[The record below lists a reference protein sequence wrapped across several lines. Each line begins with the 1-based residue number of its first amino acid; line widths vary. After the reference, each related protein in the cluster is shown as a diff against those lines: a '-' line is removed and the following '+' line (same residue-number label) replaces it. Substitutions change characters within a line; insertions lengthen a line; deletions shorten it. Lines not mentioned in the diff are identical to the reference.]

1 MQDSVI
7 QFSDLA
13 LNDSILSALTEM
25 GFVNPTPIQAAAIPH
40 LMEGS
45 DALGKA
51 QTGTG
56 KTAAFSLPLL
66 NKVDLAQ
73 RKPQAIVLAP
83 TRELAIQVAA
93 EVKNLGRNI
102 PGLKVLE
109 IYGGTSIVD
118 QMRALKNGAHIVVGT
133 PGRVQDLI
141 NRKNL
146 FLDEVHTFVLDE
158 ADEMLNMGFVDDVT
172 AIMEHSPASAQRV
185 LFSATMPPML
195 KNICERFL
203 RDPVT
208 VDVAGKNHTVD
219 KVEQQFWVVKGV
231 EKDEAMSRLLET
243 EETDASIV
251 FVRTRQDTERLADWL
266 SERGFKASA
275 LHGDIPQ
282 SLRERTVDHIKQGVI
297 DILVATDVVARGL
310 DVPRIT
316 HVFNYDIPF
325 DVESYIHRIGRTGR
339 AGRKGKAILL
349 VRTNQI
355 RMLRT
360 IERVTKSSMEEI
372 QLPMR
377 DQVAASRLVKL
388 GAELEAEKEHK
399 ALDKFVELVEKLQ
412 ESLEIDANTLAAI
425 LLKRQQGKRP
435 LFYIGDDPMVDAIAR
450 EKQRRQ
456 DRREGGRDG
465 RDGGREG
472 GRRER
477 SFSTQDWDTYQLQ
490 VGREQGVQVK
500 DIVGALANELG
511 LVKGSIGA
519 IKLDQGQTYVQLPK
533 TMNSETTG
541 KLSKLRIRQKEVGAV
556 VCDFNDFREPRRDG
570 GRRDG
575 NRDGGFRGN
584 REGGNREGG
593 FRGNREGGNREGGFR
608 GNREGGNRDGGG
620 YRGNREG
627 GANRDGGGYRG
638 NREGGANRDGGGY
651 RGNRE
656 GGANRDGAANRDGE
670 RRFDRNRGGDH
681 RGNHRGERGHSRPQR
696 SED

>member
-7 QFSDLA
+7 QFSDLS
-13 LNDSILSALTEM
+13 LNDSILSALDGM
-25 GFVNPTPIQAAAIPH
+25 GFVSPTPIQAAAIPH
-40 LMEGS
+40 LLEGA

-66 NKVDLAQ
+66 NKLDLDQ

-93 EVKNLGRNI
+93 EMKNLGKNI
-102 PGLKVLE
+102 KGLKVLE
-109 IYGGTSIVD
+109 IYGGASIVD
-118 QMRALKNGAHIVVGT
+118 QMRALKNGAHVVVGT

-141 NRKNL
+141 NRERL
-146 FLDEVHTFVLDE
+146 HLDEVNTFVLDE

-172 AIMEHSPASAQRV
+172 AIMEHAPESAQRV

-195 KNICERFL
+195 KNIVERFL

-219 KVEQQFWVVKGV
+219 KVQQQFWVVKGV

-266 SERGFKASA
+266 SARGFKAAA

-372 QLPMR
+372 QLPLR
-377 DQVAASRLVKL
+377 DQVAEARLNKL
-388 GAELEAEKEHK
+388 AAELEAEKEHK
-399 ALDKFVELVEKLQ
+399 ALDKFAELVEKLQ
-412 ESLEIDANTLAAI
+412 TSLEIDPAMLAAM

-435 LFYIGDDPMVDAIAR
+435 LFYIGEDPMVEAIER
-450 EKQRRQ
+450 DKQRRKE
-456 DRREGGRDG
+456 RREGSREGGR
-465 RDGGREG
+465 
-472 GRRER
+472 
-477 SFSTQDWDTYQLQ
+477 SFNNQDWDTYQLQ

-511 LVKGSIGA
+511 LGKGSIGA
-519 IKLDQGQTYVQLPK
+519 IKLAQGHTFVQLPK
-533 TMNSETTG
+533 AMTSEAAS
-541 KLSKLRIRQKEVGAV
+541 KLSKLRIRQQDVGAV
-556 VCDFNDFREPRRDG
+556 VCDFDDFRESRGGRRDG

-575 NRDGGFRGN
+575 GR
-584 REGGNREGG
+584 REGG
-593 FRGNREGGNREGGFR
+593 FRGNREGGNRGERREGGFR
-608 GNREGGNRDGGG
+608 GNRD
-620 YRGNREG
+620 GNREG
-627 GANRDGGGYRG
+627 
-638 NREGGANRDGGGY
+638 NREG
-651 RGNRE
+651 
-656 GGANRDGAANRDGE
+656 GE

-681 RGNHRGERGHSRPQR
+681 RGNYRGERGHGRGRRTQ
-696 SED
+696 DA

>member
-7 QFSDLA
+7 QFSDLS
-13 LNDSILSALTEM
+13 LNDSILSALDGM
-25 GFVNPTPIQAAAIPH
+25 GFVSPTPIQAAAIPH
-40 LMEGS
+40 LLEGA

-66 NKVDLAQ
+66 NKIDLNQ

-93 EVKNLGRNI
+93 EMKNLGKNI
-102 PGLKVLE
+102 KGLKVLE
-109 IYGGTSIVD
+109 IYGGASIVD
-118 QMRALKNGAHIVVGT
+118 QMRALKSGAQVIVGT

-141 NRKNL
+141 NRERL
-146 FLDEVHTFVLDE
+146 HLDEVNTFVLDE

-172 AIMEHSPASAQRV
+172 AIMEHAPESAQRV

-195 KNICERFL
+195 KKIVERFL
-203 RDPVT
+203 REPVM

-219 KVEQQFWVVKGV
+219 KVQQQFWVVKGV

-266 SERGFKASA
+266 SARGFKAAA

-372 QLPMR
+372 QLPLR
-377 DQVAASRLVKL
+377 DQVAEARLAKL

-399 ALDKFVELVEKLQ
+399 ALDKFSELVEKLQ
-412 ESLEIDANTLAAI
+412 TSLEIDPATLAAM

-435 LFYIGDDPMVDAIAR
+435 LFYIGEDPMVEAIER
-450 EKQRRQ
+450 DKQRRKE
-456 DRREGGRDG
+456 RREGGRDG
-465 RDGGREG
+465 GRN
-472 GRRER
+472 
-477 SFSTQDWDTYQLQ
+477 FNNQDWDTYQLQ

-511 LVKGSIGA
+511 LGKGSIGA
-519 IKLDQGQTYVQLPK
+519 IKLAQGHTFVQLPK
-533 TMNSETTG
+533 AMTSEAAG
-541 KLSKLRIRQKEVGAV
+541 KLSKLRIRQQDVGAV
-556 VCDFNDFREPRRDG
+556 VCDFDDFRESRGGRRDG

-575 NRDGGFRGN
+575 GR
-584 REGGNREGG
+584 
-593 FRGNREGGNREGGFR
+593 
-608 GNREGGNRDGGG
+608 RDGGG

-627 GANRDGGGYRG
+627 GNRGGDRREGGRREGGFRGNRDGNRDG
-638 NREGGANRDGGGY
+638 NREG
-651 RGNRE
+651 
-656 GGANRDGAANRDGE
+656 GE

-681 RGNHRGERGHSRPQR
+681 RGNHRGERGHGRGRRTQ
-696 SED
+696 EA

>member
-1 MQDSVI
+1 MTDSVI

-13 LNDSILSALTEM
+13 LNDSILSALDGM
-25 GFVNPTPIQAAAIPH
+25 GFVSPTPFQAAAIPH
-40 LMEGS
+40 LMAGS

-66 NKVDLAQ
+66 NKVDFSQ

-93 EVKNLGRNI
+93 EMKNLGKNI
-102 PGLKVLE
+102 SGLKVLE
-109 IYGGTSIVD
+109 IYGGASIVD
-118 QMRALKNGAHIVVGT
+118 QMRALKNGAQIIVGT

-141 NRKNL
+141 NRDRL
-146 FLDEVHTFVLDE
+146 HLDEVHTFVLDE

-172 AIMEHSPASAQRV
+172 AIMEHAPSSAQRV

-195 KNICERFL
+195 KNIVERFL
-203 RDPVT
+203 REPVT
-208 VDVAGKNHTVD
+208 IDVAGKNHTVD

-266 SERGFKASA
+266 CARGFKASA

-349 VRTNQI
+349 VRTNQM

-372 QLPMR
+372 QLPLR
-377 DQVAASRLVKL
+377 DKVAEARLVKL
-388 GAELEAEKEHK
+388 GAELEADKEHK
-399 ALDKFVELVEKLQ
+399 ALEKFSELVEKLQ
-412 ESLEIDANTLAAI
+412 ETLDIDATTLAAI

-435 LFYIGDDPMVDAIAR
+435 LFYIGEDPMVEAIER
-450 EKQRRQ
+450 DKKRRQ
-456 DRREGGRDG
+456 ERREGGRDG
-465 RDGGREG
+465 RREG
-472 GRRER
+472 GRGFN
-477 SFSTQDWDTYQLQ
+477 SNQDWDTYQFQ

-511 LVKGSIGA
+511 LTKGSIGA
-519 IKLDQGQTYVQLPK
+519 IKLDQGETYVQLPK
-533 TMNSETTG
+533 AMSSDAAT
-541 KLSKLRIRQKEVGAV
+541 KLSKLRIRQKQVDAV
-556 VCDFNDFREPRRDG
+556 VCDFNDFREPRGRRDGGRGRDG
-570 GRRDG
+570 GRRE
-575 NRDGGFRGN
+575 GGFRNRDGN
-584 REGGNREGG
+584 REGNRE
-593 FRGNREGGNREGGFR
+593 
-608 GNREGGNRDGGG
+608 GGG

-627 GANRDGGGYRG
+627 GRG
-638 NREGGANRDGGGY
+638 NREGG
-651 RGNRE
+651 
-656 GGANRDGAANRDGE
+656 RDGE

-681 RGNHRGERGHSRPQR
+681 RGNYRGERGHGRTRR
-696 SED
+696 SEG

>member
-7 QFSDLA
+7 QFSDLS
-13 LNDSILSALTEM
+13 LNDSILSALDGM
-25 GFVNPTPIQAAAIPH
+25 GFVSPTPIQAAAIPH
-40 LMEGS
+40 LLEGA

-66 NKVDLAQ
+66 NKLDLDQ

-93 EVKNLGRNI
+93 EMKNLGKNI
-102 PGLKVLE
+102 KGLKVLE
-109 IYGGTSIVD
+109 IYGGASIVD
-118 QMRALKNGAHIVVGT
+118 QMRALKNGAHVVVGT

-141 NRKNL
+141 NRERL
-146 FLDEVHTFVLDE
+146 HLDEVSTFVLDE

-172 AIMEHSPASAQRV
+172 AIMEHAPASAQRV

-195 KNICERFL
+195 KNIVERFL

-219 KVEQQFWVVKGV
+219 KVQQQFWVVKGV

-266 SERGFKASA
+266 SARGFKAAA

-372 QLPMR
+372 QLPLR
-377 DQVAASRLVKL
+377 DQVAEARLSKL
-388 GAELEAEKEHK
+388 AAELEAEKEHK
-399 ALDKFVELVEKLQ
+399 SLDKFAELVEKLQ
-412 ESLEIDANTLAAI
+412 TSLEIDPAMLAAM

-435 LFYIGDDPMVDAIAR
+435 LFYIGEDPMVEAIER
-450 EKQRRQ
+450 DKQRRKE
-456 DRREGGRDG
+456 RRE
-465 RDGGREG
+465 GGREG
-472 GRRER
+472 GR
-477 SFSTQDWDTYQLQ
+477 SFNTQDWDTYQLQ

-511 LVKGSIGA
+511 LGKGSIGA
-519 IKLDQGQTYVQLPK
+519 IKLAQGHTFVQLPK
-533 TMNSETTG
+533 AMTSDAAS
-541 KLSKLRIRQKEVGAV
+541 KLSKLRIRQQEVGAV
-556 VCDFNDFREPRRDG
+556 VCDFDDFRESRGGGRRDG

-575 NRDGGFRGN
+575 GR
-584 REGGNREGG
+584 
-593 FRGNREGGNREGGFR
+593 
-608 GNREGGNRDGGG
+608 RDGGG

-627 GANRDGGGYRG
+627 GNGNRGGDRREGGRREGGFRGNRDG
-638 NREGGANRDGGGY
+638 NREGGNRE
-651 RGNRE
+651 GNRE
-656 GGANRDGAANRDGE
+656 GGE

-681 RGNHRGERGHSRPQR
+681 RGAHRGERGHGRGRRTQ
-696 SED
+696 DA

>member
-7 QFSDLA
+7 QFSDLS
-13 LNDSILSALTEM
+13 LNDSILSALDGM
-25 GFVNPTPIQAAAIPH
+25 GFVSPTPIQAAAIPH
-40 LMEGS
+40 LLEGT
-45 DALGKA
+45 DVLGKA

-66 NKVDLAQ
+66 NKLDLNQ

-93 EVKNLGRNI
+93 EMKNLGKNI
-102 PGLKVLE
+102 KGLKVLE
-109 IYGGTSIVD
+109 IYGGASIVD
-118 QMRALKNGAHIVVGT
+118 QMRALKSGAQIIVGT

-141 NRKNL
+141 NRERL
-146 FLDEVHTFVLDE
+146 HLDEVNTFILDE

-172 AIMEHSPASAQRV
+172 AIMEHAPESAQRV

-195 KNICERFL
+195 KKIVERFL
-203 RDPVT
+203 REPVM

-219 KVEQQFWVVKGV
+219 KVQQQFWVVKGV

-266 SERGFKASA
+266 SARGFKAAA

-372 QLPMR
+372 QLPLR
-377 DQVAASRLVKL
+377 DQVAEARLVKL
-388 GAELEAEKEHK
+388 CAELEAEKEHK
-399 ALDKFVELVEKLQ
+399 ALDKFAELVEKLQ
-412 ESLEIDANTLAAI
+412 TSLEIDPVTLAAM

-435 LFYIGDDPMVDAIAR
+435 LFYIGKDPMLEAIER
-450 EKQRRQ
+450 DKQRRKE
-456 DRREGGRDG
+456 RREGGRN
-465 RDGGREG
+465 
-472 GRRER
+472 
-477 SFSTQDWDTYQLQ
+477 FNNQNWDTYQLQ

-511 LVKGSIGA
+511 LGKGSIGA
-519 IKLDQGQTYVQLPK
+519 IKLAQGHTFVQLPK
-533 TMNSETTG
+533 AMTSEAAS
-541 KLSKLRIRQKEVGAV
+541 KLSKLRIRQQDVGAV
-556 VCDFNDFREPRRDG
+556 VCDFDDFRESRG
-570 GRRDG
+570 GR
-575 NRDGGFRGN
+575 
-584 REGGNREGG
+584 
-593 FRGNREGGNREGGFR
+593 
-608 GNREGGNRDGGG
+608 RDGGG

-627 GANRDGGGYRG
+627 SRREGNFRG
-638 NREGGANRDGGGY
+638 NRESGF
-651 RGNRE
+651 RGNR
-656 GGANRDGAANRDGE
+656 
-670 RRFDRNRGGDH
+670 DRNRGGNQ
-681 RGNHRGERGHSRPQR
+681 RSERGHSRGRRTQ
-696 SED
+696 EA

>member
-7 QFSDLA
+7 QFSDLS
-13 LNDSILSALTEM
+13 LNDAILSALDSM
-25 GFVNPTPIQAAAIPH
+25 GFVSPTPIQAAAIPH
-40 LMEGS
+40 LMEGK

-66 NKVDLAQ
+66 NKLDLAQ

-93 EVKNLGRNI
+93 EMKNLGRNI
-102 PGLKVLE
+102 QGLKVLE

-118 QMRALKNGAHIVVGT
+118 QMRALKNGAHIIVGT

-141 NRKNL
+141 NRERL
-146 FLDEVHTFVLDE
+146 HLDEVHTFVLDE

-172 AIMEHSPASAQRV
+172 EIMEHAPESAQRV

-195 KNICERFL
+195 KSIVERFL
-203 RDPVT
+203 RSPAHI
-208 VDVAGKNHTVD
+208 DVAGKNHTVD

-251 FVRTRQDTERLADWL
+251 FVRTRQDTERLSDWL
-266 SERGFKASA
+266 CARGFKSAA

-282 SLRERTVDHIKQGVI
+282 SQRERTVDNIKQGVI

-372 QLPMR
+372 QLPLR
-377 DQVAASRLVKL
+377 DQVAEARVAKL
-388 GAELEAEKEHK
+388 ATELAADTEHK
-399 ALDKFVELVEKLQ
+399 SLDKFAELVEQLQ
-412 ESLEIDANTLAAI
+412 QSLEIDAATLAAI

-435 LFYIGDDPMVDAIAR
+435 LFYVGPDPIIEAI
-450 EKQRRQ
+450 E
-456 DRREGGRDG
+456 RDKN
-465 RDGGREG
+465 R
-472 GRRER
+472 RRER
-477 SFSTQDWDTYQLQ
+477 RETGGRGRDFGGNSGEWDTYQLQ

-511 LVKGSIGA
+511 LTKGSIGA
-519 IKLDQGQTYVQLPK
+519 IKLERGETYVQLPK
-533 TMNSETTG
+533 SMSSAVTG
-541 KLSKLRIRQKEVGAV
+541 KLRKLRIRQKEAGAV
-556 VCDFNDFREPRRDG
+556 VVQYDDFRESRGRREG
-570 GRRDG
+570 GRRDNFRG
-575 NRDGGFRGN
+575 GREGGRDGNFRGN
-584 REGGNREGG
+584 REGGR
-593 FRGNREGGNREGGFR
+593 
-608 GNREGGNRDGGG
+608 
-620 YRGNREG
+620 
-627 GANRDGGGYRG
+627 
-638 NREGGANRDGGGY
+638 
-651 RGNRE
+651 
-656 GGANRDGAANRDGE
+656 GE

-681 RGNHRGERGHSRPQR
+681 RGNYRGERGHSQSQSQSRR
-696 SED
+696 DA

>member
-1 MQDSVI
+1 MTDTVI

-13 LNDSILSALTEM
+13 LNDAILSALDSM
-25 GFVNPTPIQAAAIPH
+25 GFVSPTPIQAAAIPH
-40 LMEGS
+40 LLEGA

-66 NKVDLAQ
+66 NKLDLSQ

-93 EVKNLGRNI
+93 EMKNLGKNI
-102 PGLKVLE
+102 SGLKVLE

-118 QMRALKNGAHIVVGT
+118 QMRALKNGAHVIVGT

-141 NRKNL
+141 NRDRL
-146 FLDEVHTFVLDE
+146 HLDEVNTFILDE

-172 AIMEHSPASAQRV
+172 AIMEHAPASAQRV

-195 KNICERFL
+195 KNIVERFL
-203 RDPVT
+203 REPVM
-208 VDVAGKNHTVD
+208 VDVAGKNQTVD
-219 KVEQQFWVVKGV
+219 KVEQQFWVVKGI

-266 SERGFKASA
+266 CARGFKAAA

-282 SLRERTVDHIKQGVI
+282 SLRERTVDHIKNGVI

-372 QLPMR
+372 QLPLR
-377 DQVAASRLVKL
+377 DAVAEARLVKL
-388 GAELEAEKEHK
+388 GAELEADKEHK

-412 ESLEIDANTLAAI
+412 ESLEIDATTLAAI

-435 LFYIGDDPMVDAIAR
+435 LFYIGEDPMVEAIAR
-450 EKQRRQ
+450 DKQRRQ

-465 RDGGREG
+465 GREG
-472 GRRER
+472 GRR
-477 SFSTQDWDTYQLQ
+477 SFDNNQEWDTYQLQ

-533 TMNSETTG
+533 AMSSETAG
-541 KLSKLRIRQKEVGAV
+541 KLSKLRIRQKDVGAV
-556 VCDFNDFREPRRDG
+556 VCDFDDFREPRGRRDG

-575 NRDGGFRGN
+575 GRRDGGFRGN
-584 REGGNREGG
+584 RDGNREGG
-593 FRGNREGGNREGGFR
+593 FRGNRDGNREGGYR
-608 GNREGGNRDGGG
+608 GNRDGNRDGNREGNRDGGG
-620 YRGNREG
+620 YRGNR
-627 GANRDGGGYRG
+627 DG
-638 NREGGANRDGGGY
+638 NREGGR
-651 RGNRE
+651 RE
-656 GGANRDGAANRDGE
+656 GGE

-681 RGNHRGERGHSRPQR
+681 RGNYRGERGHGRR
-696 SED
+696 DGNREGGRRED

>member
-7 QFSDLA
+7 QFSDLS
-13 LNDSILSALTEM
+13 LNDSILSALDGM
-25 GFVNPTPIQAAAIPH
+25 GFVSPTPIQAAAIPH
-40 LMEGS
+40 LLEGA

-66 NKVDLAQ
+66 NKLDLDQ

-93 EVKNLGRNI
+93 EMKNLGKNI
-102 PGLKVLE
+102 KGLKVLE
-109 IYGGTSIVD
+109 IYGGASIVD
-118 QMRALKNGAHIVVGT
+118 QMRALKNGAHVVVGT

-141 NRKNL
+141 NRERL
-146 FLDEVHTFVLDE
+146 HLDEVSTFVLDE

-172 AIMEHSPASAQRV
+172 AIMEHAPESAQRV

-195 KNICERFL
+195 KNIVERFL
-203 RDPVT
+203 REPVT

-219 KVEQQFWVVKGV
+219 KVQQQFWVVKGV

-266 SERGFKASA
+266 SARGFKAAA

-372 QLPMR
+372 QLPLR
-377 DQVAASRLVKL
+377 DQVAEARLSKL
-388 GAELEAEKEHK
+388 AAELEAEKEHK
-399 ALDKFVELVEKLQ
+399 SLDKFAELVEKLQ
-412 ESLEIDANTLAAI
+412 TSLEIDPAMLAAM

-435 LFYIGDDPMVDAIAR
+435 LFYIGEDPMVEAIER
-450 EKQRRQ
+450 DKQRRKE
-456 DRREGGRDG
+456 RRE
-465 RDGGREG
+465 GGREG
-472 GRRER
+472 GR
-477 SFSTQDWDTYQLQ
+477 SFNTQDWDTYQLQ

-511 LVKGSIGA
+511 LGKGSIGA
-519 IKLDQGQTYVQLPK
+519 IKLAQGHTFVQLPK
-533 TMNSETTG
+533 AMTSDAAN
-541 KLSKLRIRQKEVGAV
+541 KLSKLRIRQQDVGAV
-556 VCDFNDFREPRRDG
+556 VCDFDDFRESRGGRRDG

-575 NRDGGFRGN
+575 GRRDGGR
-584 REGGNREGG
+584 
-593 FRGNREGGNREGGFR
+593 
-608 GNREGGNRDGGG
+608 RDGGG

-627 GANRDGGGYRG
+627 GNRGGERREGGRREGGFRGNRDGNRDG
-638 NREGGANRDGGGY
+638 NREG
-651 RGNRE
+651 
-656 GGANRDGAANRDGE
+656 GE

-681 RGNHRGERGHSRPQR
+681 RGAHRGERGHGRGRRTQ
-696 SED
+696 DA

>member
-1 MQDSVI
+1 MTDSVI
-7 QFSDLA
+7 QFSELA
-13 LNDSILSALTEM
+13 LNDAILSALDSM
-25 GFVNPTPIQAAAIPH
+25 GFVSPTPIQAEAIPH
-40 LMEGS
+40 LLAGK

-66 NKVDLAQ
+66 NKIDLAQ
-73 RKPQAIVLAP
+73 RKPQAVVLAP

-93 EVKNLGRNI
+93 EMKNLGRNI
-102 PGLKVLE
+102 SGLKVLE

-118 QMRALKNGAHIVVGT
+118 QMRALKNGAHVIVGT

-141 NRKNL
+141 NRDRL
-146 FLDEVHTFVLDE
+146 HLDEVNTFILDE

-172 AIMEHSPASAQRV
+172 AIMEHAPETAQRV

-195 KNICERFL
+195 KNIVERFL
-203 RDPVT
+203 REPVM

-266 SERGFKASA
+266 SARGFKAAA

-282 SLRERTVDHIKQGVI
+282 SLRERTVDHIKTGVI

-349 VRTNQI
+349 VRGNQI

-360 IERVTKSSMEEI
+360 IERVTRSQMEEI

-377 DQVAASRLVKL
+377 DQVAEARLIKL

-399 ALDKFVELVEKLQ
+399 ALEKFVELVEKRQ
-412 ESLEIDANTLAAI
+412 QSLEIDANTLAAM
-425 LLKRQQGKRP
+425 LLTRQQGKRP
-435 LFYIGDDPMVDAIAR
+435 LFYVGEDPMVEAIAR
-450 EKQRRQ
+450 DKQRRTE
-456 DRREGGRDG
+456 RRE
-465 RDGGREG
+465 GGREG
-472 GRRER
+472 GR
-477 SFSTQDWDTYQLQ
+477 SFNTQDWDTYQLQ

-533 TMNSETTG
+533 AMDSETAG
-541 KLSKLRIRQKEVGAV
+541 KLNKLRIRQKEVGAV
-556 VCDFNDFREPRRDG
+556 VCDFNDFREPR

-575 NRDGGFRGN
+575 NRDGGGHR
-584 REGGNREGG
+584 GNREGG
-593 FRGNREGGNREGGFR
+593 FRGNREGGNGGGHR
-608 GNREGGNRDGGG
+608 GNRDGGG

-627 GANRDGGGYRG
+627 GNREAGNREGGNGGGYRG
-638 NREGGANRDGGGY
+638 NREGGNGGGY

-656 GGANRDGAANRDGE
+656 GGNGNGGNGGNGE
-670 RRFDRNRGGDH
+670 RRFDRNRGGDN
-681 RGNHRGERGHSRPQR
+681 RGNHRGERGHGRPAR
-696 SED
+696 NED

>member
-1 MQDSVI
+1 MTDSVI

-13 LNDSILSALTEM
+13 LNDSILSALDGM
-25 GFVNPTPIQAAAIPH
+25 GFVSPTPIQAAAIPH
-40 LMEGS
+40 LLAGK

-66 NKVDLAQ
+66 NKLDLAQ

-93 EVKNLGRNI
+93 EVKNLGKNI
-102 PGLKVLE
+102 AGLKVLE
-109 IYGGTSIVD
+109 IYGGASIVD

-141 NRKNL
+141 NRDRL
-146 FLDEVHTFVLDE
+146 HLDEVHTFVLDE

-172 AIMEHSPASAQRV
+172 EIMEHAPESAQRV

-195 KNICERFL
+195 KSIVERFL
-203 RDPVT
+203 RDPET
-208 VDVAGKNHTVD
+208 IDVAGKNHTVD

-266 SERGFKASA
+266 CARGFKASA

-349 VRTNQI
+349 VRTNQL

-372 QLPMR
+372 QLPHR
-377 DQVAASRLVKL
+377 DKVAESRLAKL
-388 GAELEAEKEHK
+388 GAELETEKEHK
-399 ALDKFVELVEKLQ
+399 ALEKFSELVEKLQ
-412 ESLEIDANTLAAI
+412 ESLELDAATLAAI

-435 LFYIGDDPMVDAIAR
+435 LFYIGEDPMIEAIER
-450 EKQRRQ
+450 DKQRRKE
-456 DRREGGRDG
+456 RREGGRDG
-465 RDGGREG
+465 RREG
-472 GRRER
+472 GR
-477 SFSTQDWDTYQLQ
+477 SFDNQDWDTYQFQ

-511 LVKGSIGA
+511 LTKGSIGA
-519 IKLDQGQTYVQLPK
+519 IKLAQGETYVQLPK
-533 TMNSETTG
+533 AMSSDTAG
-541 KLSKLRIRQKEVGAV
+541 KLRKLRIRQKQVDAV
-556 VCDFNDFREPRRDG
+556 VCDFNDFREPRRGGGRDG
-570 GRRDG
+570 GRGR
-575 NRDGGFRGN
+575 
-584 REGGNREGG
+584 
-593 FRGNREGGNREGGFR
+593 
-608 GNREGGNRDGGG
+608 RDGGG
-620 YRGNREG
+620 YRGNRDG
-627 GANRDGGGYRG
+627 NREGGYRG
-638 NREGGANRDGGGY
+638 NREGGRDSGGY
-651 RGNRE
+651 RGNRDGNRE
-656 GGANRDGAANRDGE
+656 GGRRDGE

-681 RGNHRGERGHSRPQR
+681 RGNYRGERGHGRDRR
-696 SED
+696 SEG

>member
-7 QFSDLA
+7 QFSDLS
-13 LNDSILSALTEM
+13 LNDSILSALDGM
-25 GFVNPTPIQAAAIPH
+25 GFVSPTPIQAAAIPH
-40 LMEGS
+40 LLEGA

-66 NKVDLAQ
+66 NKLDLGQ

-93 EVKNLGRNI
+93 EMKNLGKNI
-102 PGLKVLE
+102 KGLKVLE
-109 IYGGTSIVD
+109 IYGGASIVD
-118 QMRALKNGAHIVVGT
+118 QMRALKSGAHVVVGT

-141 NRKNL
+141 NRERL
-146 FLDEVHTFVLDE
+146 HLDEVNTFVLDE

-172 AIMEHSPASAQRV
+172 AIMEHAPESAQRV

-195 KNICERFL
+195 KNIVERFL

-219 KVEQQFWVVKGV
+219 KVQQQFWVVKGV

-266 SERGFKASA
+266 SARGFKAAA

-372 QLPMR
+372 QLPLR
-377 DQVAASRLVKL
+377 DQVAEARLNKL
-388 GAELEAEKEHK
+388 AAELEAEKEHK
-399 ALDKFVELVEKLQ
+399 ALDKFAELVEKLQ
-412 ESLEIDANTLAAI
+412 TSLEIDPAMLAAM

-435 LFYIGDDPMVDAIAR
+435 LFYIGEDPMVEAIER
-450 EKQRRQ
+450 DKQRRKE
-456 DRREGGRDG
+456 RREGGRDG
-465 RDGGREG
+465 GRN
-472 GRRER
+472 
-477 SFSTQDWDTYQLQ
+477 FNNQDWDTYQLQ

-511 LVKGSIGA
+511 LGKGSIGA
-519 IKLDQGQTYVQLPK
+519 IKLAQGHTFVQLPK
-533 TMNSETTG
+533 AMTSDAAN
-541 KLSKLRIRQKEVGAV
+541 KLSKLRIRQQDVGAV
-556 VCDFNDFREPRRDG
+556 VCDFDDFRESRGGRRDG

-575 NRDGGFRGN
+575 GR
-584 REGGNREGG
+584 
-593 FRGNREGGNREGGFR
+593 
-608 GNREGGNRDGGG
+608 RDGGG

-627 GANRDGGGYRG
+627 GRREGGRREGGFRGNRDGNRDG
-638 NREGGANRDGGGY
+638 NREG
-651 RGNRE
+651 
-656 GGANRDGAANRDGE
+656 GE

-681 RGNHRGERGHSRPQR
+681 RGAHRGERGHGRGRR
-696 SED
+696 SQEA

>member
-7 QFSDLA
+7 EFSDLS
-13 LNDSILSALTEM
+13 LNDSILSALDGM
-25 GFVNPTPIQAAAIPH
+25 GFVSPTPIQAAAIPH
-40 LMEGS
+40 LLEGA

-66 NKVDLAQ
+66 NKLDLNQ

-93 EVKNLGRNI
+93 EMKNLGKNI
-102 PGLKVLE
+102 KGLKVLE
-109 IYGGTSIVD
+109 IYGGASIVD
-118 QMRALKNGAHIVVGT
+118 QMRALKSGAHVVVGT

-141 NRKNL
+141 NRERL
-146 FLDEVHTFVLDE
+146 HLDEVSTFVLDE

-172 AIMEHSPASAQRV
+172 AIMEHAPESAQRV

-195 KNICERFL
+195 KKIVERFL

-219 KVEQQFWVVKGV
+219 KVQQQFWVVKGV

-266 SERGFKASA
+266 SARGFKAAA

-372 QLPMR
+372 QLPLR
-377 DQVAASRLVKL
+377 DQVAEARLAKL

-399 ALDKFVELVEKLQ
+399 ALDKFAELVEKLQ
-412 ESLEIDANTLAAI
+412 TSLDIDPATLAAM

-435 LFYIGDDPMVDAIAR
+435 LFYIGEDPMVEAIER
-450 EKQRRQ
+450 DKQRRKE
-456 DRREGGRDG
+456 RREGGRDG
-465 RDGGREG
+465 GRN
-472 GRRER
+472 
-477 SFSTQDWDTYQLQ
+477 FNNQDWDTYQLQ

-511 LVKGSIGA
+511 LGKGSIGA
-519 IKLDQGQTYVQLPK
+519 IKLAQGHTFVQLPK
-533 TMNSETTG
+533 AMTSDAAN
-541 KLSKLRIRQKEVGAV
+541 KLSKLRIRQQDVGAV
-556 VCDFNDFREPRRDG
+556 VCDFDDFRESRGGRRDG

-575 NRDGGFRGN
+575 GR
-584 REGGNREGG
+584 
-593 FRGNREGGNREGGFR
+593 
-608 GNREGGNRDGGG
+608 RDGGG

-627 GANRDGGGYRG
+627 GNRGGDRREGGRREGGFRGNRDGNRDG
-638 NREGGANRDGGGY
+638 NREG
-651 RGNRE
+651 
-656 GGANRDGAANRDGE
+656 GE

-681 RGNHRGERGHSRPQR
+681 RGAHRGERGHGRGR
-696 SED
+696 RTDA

>member
-1 MQDSVI
+1 MQDSEI
-7 QFSDLA
+7 KFSDLS
-13 LNDSILSALTEM
+13 LNDSILSALDGM
-25 GFVNPTPIQAAAIPH
+25 GFVSPTPIQAAAIPH
-40 LMEGS
+40 LMKGA

-66 NKVDLAQ
+66 NKLDLAQ

-93 EVKNLGRNI
+93 EIKNLGQNI
-102 PGLKVLE
+102 SGLKVLE

-118 QMRALKNGAHIVVGT
+118 QMRALKSGAHIVVGT

-141 NRKNL
+141 NRDRL
-146 FLDEVHTFVLDE
+146 HLDEVHTFVLDE

-172 AIMEHSPASAQRV
+172 EIMEHAPESAQRV

-195 KNICERFL
+195 KNIVERFL

-208 VDVAGKNHTVD
+208 IDVAGKNHTVD

-251 FVRTRQDTERLADWL
+251 FVRTRQDTERLSDWL
-266 SERGFKASA
+266 TARGFRSAA

-282 SLRERTVDHIKQGVI
+282 SQRERTVDNIKQGVI

-349 VRTNQI
+349 VRTNQM

-377 DQVAASRLVKL
+377 DKVAEARLVKL

-399 ALDKFVELVEKLQ
+399 SLEKFSELVEKLQ
-412 ESLEIDANTLAAI
+412 ESLEIDATTLAAI

-435 LFYIGDDPMVDAIAR
+435 LFYIGEDPMIAAIER
-450 EKQRRQ
+450 DKQRRR
-456 DRREGGRDG
+456 DRREG
-465 RDGGREG
+465 RDGGRGERG
-472 GRRER
+472 GRD
-477 SFSTQDWDTYQLQ
+477 FSNQDWDTYQLQ

-511 LVKGSIGA
+511 LTKGSIGA
-519 IKLDQGQTYVQLPK
+519 IKLDRGETYVQLPK
-533 TMNSETTG
+533 AMPSDVAG
-541 KLSKLRIRQKEVGAV
+541 KLSKLRIRQKEAGAV
-556 VCDFNDFREPRRDG
+556 VVDFNDFREPRGRRDG
-570 GRRDG
+570 GRDGNRGGYRGNRDG
-575 NRDGGFRGN
+575 NRDGN
-584 REGGNREGG
+584 R
-593 FRGNREGGNREGGFR
+593 
-608 GNREGGNRDGGG
+608 GG
-620 YRGNREG
+620 YRGNR
-627 GANRDGGGYRG
+627 DG
-638 NREGGANRDGGGY
+638 NREGGRGRRD
-651 RGNRE
+651 NQE
-656 GGANRDGAANRDGE
+656 
-670 RRFDRNRGGDH
+670 
-681 RGNHRGERGHSRPQR
+681 
-696 SED
+696 

>member
-7 QFSDLA
+7 QFSDLS
-13 LNDSILSALTEM
+13 LNDSILSALDGM
-25 GFVNPTPIQAAAIPH
+25 GFVSPTPIQAAAIPH
-40 LMEGS
+40 LLEGA

-66 NKVDLAQ
+66 NKLDLDQ

-93 EVKNLGRNI
+93 EMKNLGKNI
-102 PGLKVLE
+102 KGLKVLE
-109 IYGGTSIVD
+109 IYGGASIVD
-118 QMRALKNGAHIVVGT
+118 QMRALKNGAHVVVGT

-141 NRKNL
+141 NRERL
-146 FLDEVHTFVLDE
+146 HLDEVNTFVLDE

-172 AIMEHSPASAQRV
+172 AIMEHAPESAQRV

-195 KNICERFL
+195 KNIVERFL
-203 RDPVT
+203 REPVT

-219 KVEQQFWVVKGV
+219 KVQQQFWVVKGV

-266 SERGFKASA
+266 SARGFKAAA

-372 QLPMR
+372 QLPLR
-377 DQVAASRLVKL
+377 DQVAEARLSKL
-388 GAELEAEKEHK
+388 AAELEAEKEHK
-399 ALDKFVELVEKLQ
+399 SLDKFAELVEKLQ
-412 ESLEIDANTLAAI
+412 TSLEIDPAMLAAM

-435 LFYIGDDPMVDAIAR
+435 LFYIGEDPMVEAIER
-450 EKQRRQ
+450 DKQRRKE
-456 DRREGGRDG
+456 RRE
-465 RDGGREG
+465 GGREG
-472 GRRER
+472 GR
-477 SFSTQDWDTYQLQ
+477 SFNTQDWDTYQLQ

-511 LVKGSIGA
+511 LGKGSIGA
-519 IKLDQGQTYVQLPK
+519 IKLAQGHTFVQLPK
-533 TMNSETTG
+533 AMTSDAAN
-541 KLSKLRIRQKEVGAV
+541 KLSKLRIRQQDVGAV
-556 VCDFNDFREPRRDG
+556 VCDFDDFRESRGGRRDG

-575 NRDGGFRGN
+575 GR
-584 REGGNREGG
+584 
-593 FRGNREGGNREGGFR
+593 
-608 GNREGGNRDGGG
+608 RDGGG

-627 GANRDGGGYRG
+627 GNRGGERREGGRREGGFRGNRDGNG
-638 NREGGANRDGGGY
+638 NREG
-651 RGNRE
+651 
-656 GGANRDGAANRDGE
+656 GE

-681 RGNHRGERGHSRPQR
+681 RGAHRGERGHGRGRRTQ
-696 SED
+696 DA

>member
-7 QFSDLA
+7 QFSDLS
-13 LNDSILSALTEM
+13 LNDSILSALDGM
-25 GFVNPTPIQAAAIPH
+25 GFVSPTPIQAAAIPH
-40 LMEGS
+40 LLEGA

-66 NKVDLAQ
+66 NKLDLDQ

-93 EVKNLGRNI
+93 EMKNLGKNI
-102 PGLKVLE
+102 KGLKVLE
-109 IYGGTSIVD
+109 IYGGASIVD
-118 QMRALKNGAHIVVGT
+118 QMRALKSGAHVVVGT

-141 NRKNL
+141 NRERL
-146 FLDEVHTFVLDE
+146 HLDEVNTFVLDE

-172 AIMEHSPASAQRV
+172 AIMEHAPESAQRV

-195 KNICERFL
+195 KNIVERFL

-219 KVEQQFWVVKGV
+219 KVQQQFWVVKGV

-266 SERGFKASA
+266 SARGFKAAA

-372 QLPMR
+372 QLPLR
-377 DQVAASRLVKL
+377 DQVAEARLNKL
-388 GAELEAEKEHK
+388 AAELEAEKEHK
-399 ALDKFVELVEKLQ
+399 ALDKFAELVEKLQ
-412 ESLEIDANTLAAI
+412 TSLEIDPAMLAAM

-435 LFYIGDDPMVDAIAR
+435 LFYIGEDPMVEAIER
-450 EKQRRQ
+450 DKQRRKE
-456 DRREGGRDG
+456 RREGGRDG
-465 RDGGREG
+465 GRN
-472 GRRER
+472 
-477 SFSTQDWDTYQLQ
+477 FNNQDWDTYQLQ

-511 LVKGSIGA
+511 LGKGSIGA
-519 IKLDQGQTYVQLPK
+519 IKLAQGHTFVQLPK
-533 TMNSETTG
+533 AMTSDAAN
-541 KLSKLRIRQKEVGAV
+541 KLSKLRIRQQDVGAV
-556 VCDFNDFREPRRDG
+556 VCDFDDFRESRGGRRDG

-575 NRDGGFRGN
+575 GR
-584 REGGNREGG
+584 
-593 FRGNREGGNREGGFR
+593 
-608 GNREGGNRDGGG
+608 RDGGG

-627 GANRDGGGYRG
+627 GNRGGDRREGGRREGGFRGNRDGNRDG
-638 NREGGANRDGGGY
+638 NREG
-651 RGNRE
+651 
-656 GGANRDGAANRDGE
+656 GE

-681 RGNHRGERGHSRPQR
+681 RGAHRGERGHGRGRR
-696 SED
+696 SQEA

>member
-1 MQDSVI
+1 MTDSVI

-13 LNDSILSALTEM
+13 LNDSILSALDGM
-25 GFVNPTPIQAAAIPH
+25 GFVSPTPIQAAAIPH
-40 LMEGS
+40 LMEGT

-66 NKVDLAQ
+66 NKLDLSQ

-93 EVKNLGRNI
+93 EIKNLGQNI
-102 PGLKVLE
+102 SGLKVLE
-109 IYGGTSIVD
+109 IYGGASIVD
-118 QMRALKNGAHIVVGT
+118 QMRALKSGAHIVVGT

-141 NRKNL
+141 NRERL
-146 FLDEVHTFVLDE
+146 HLDEVHTFVLDE

-172 AIMEHSPASAQRV
+172 EIMEHAPESAQRV
-185 LFSATMPPML
+185 LFSATTPPML
-195 KNICERFL
+195 KNIVERFL
-203 RDPVT
+203 RDPIT
-208 VDVAGKNHTVD
+208 IDVAGKNHTVD

-266 SERGFKASA
+266 CARGFKASA

-372 QLPMR
+372 QLPLR
-377 DQVAASRLVKL
+377 DKVAEARLVKL
-388 GAELEAEKEHK
+388 GAELEQEKEHK
-399 ALDKFVELVEKLQ
+399 SLEKFGELVEKLQ
-412 ESLEIDANTLAAI
+412 DTLEIDAATLAAI

-435 LFYIGDDPMVDAIAR
+435 LFYIGEDPMIEAIER
-450 EKQRRQ
+450 DKQRRKE
-456 DRREGGRDG
+456 RREGGRDG
-465 RDGGREG
+465 RGRD
-472 GRRER
+472 RN
-477 SFSTQDWDTYQLQ
+477 FNNQDWDTYQLQ

-519 IKLDQGQTYVQLPK
+519 IKLAQGETYVQLPK
-533 TMNSETTG
+533 AMSSETAS
-541 KLSKLRIRQKEVGAV
+541 KLRKLRIRQKQVDAV
-556 VCDFNDFREPRRDG
+556 VCDFNDFREPRRGGGRDGGRGGRDGG

-575 NRDGGFRGN
+575 GYR
-584 REGGNREGG
+584 
-593 FRGNREGGNREGGFR
+593 
-608 GNREGGNRDGGG
+608 GNRDGNREGG

-627 GANRDGGGYRG
+627 GRGG
-638 NREGGANRDGGGY
+638 REGGR
-651 RGNRE
+651 
-656 GGANRDGAANRDGE
+656 RDGE

-681 RGNHRGERGHSRPQR
+681 RGNYRGERGHGRDRR
-696 SED
+696 SEA

>member
-1 MQDSVI
+1 MTDTVI

-13 LNDSILSALTEM
+13 LNDAILSALDSM
-25 GFVNPTPIQAAAIPH
+25 GFVSPTPIQAAAIPH
-40 LMEGS
+40 LLAGA

-66 NKVDLAQ
+66 SKLDLSQ
-73 RKPQAIVLAP
+73 HKPQAIVLAP

-93 EVKNLGRNI
+93 EMKNLGKNI
-102 PGLKVLE
+102 SGLKVLE

-118 QMRALKNGAHIVVGT
+118 QMRALKNGAHVIVGT

-141 NRKNL
+141 NRDRL
-146 FLDEVHTFVLDE
+146 HLDEVRTFILDE

-172 AIMEHSPASAQRV
+172 AIMEHAPSTAQRV

-195 KNICERFL
+195 KKIVERFL
-203 RDPVT
+203 REPVM

-231 EKDEAMSRLLET
+231 EKDEAMSRMLET

-266 SERGFKASA
+266 SARGFKAAA

-282 SLRERTVDHIKQGVI
+282 SLRERTVDHIKSGVI

-349 VRTNQI
+349 VRSNQI

-372 QLPMR
+372 QLPLR
-377 DQVAASRLVKL
+377 DAVAQARLVKL
-388 GAELEAEKEHK
+388 GAELQAETEHK
-399 ALDKFVELVEKLQ
+399 ALEKFVELVEKLQ
-412 ESLEIDANTLAAI
+412 ESLEIDATTLAAI

-435 LFYIGDDPMVDAIAR
+435 LFYIGEDPMVEAIAR
-450 EKQRRQ
+450 DKQRRQ
-456 DRREGGRDG
+456 DRRDEGGRDG
-465 RDGGREG
+465 GRREG
-472 GRRER
+472 GR

-533 TMNSETTG
+533 AMDSETAG
-541 KLSKLRIRQKEVGAV
+541 KLNKLRIRQKEVGAV
-556 VCDFNDFREPRRDG
+556 ICDFNDFREPRGRDGG

-575 NRDGGFRGN
+575 GGARRDGGFRGN
-584 REGGNREGG
+584 REGGGH
-593 FRGNREGGNREGGFR
+593 RGNREGGGHR
-608 GNREGGNRDGGG
+608 GNRDGGGYRGNRDGAAAGGNRDGGG
-620 YRGNREG
+620 YRGNRDGAAAG
-627 GANRDGGGYRG
+627 GNRDGGGYRG
-638 NREGGANRDGGGY
+638 NR
-651 RGNRE
+651 
-656 GGANRDGAANRDGE
+656 DGASAGANRDGE
-670 RRFDRNRGGDH
+670 RRFDRNRSSEN
-681 RGNHRGERGHSRPQR
+681 RGNRSNGRPTR